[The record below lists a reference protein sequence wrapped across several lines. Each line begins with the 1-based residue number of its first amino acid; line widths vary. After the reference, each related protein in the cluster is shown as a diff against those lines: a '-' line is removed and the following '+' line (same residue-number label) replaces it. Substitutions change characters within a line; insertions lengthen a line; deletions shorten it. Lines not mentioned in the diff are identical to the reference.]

1 MARILFII
9 DPLAS
14 LKAHKDSS
22 VAMMRVAAQRGHDLW
37 VAEPSQLRTRWPA
50 AHGCELSV
58 LATQIEVLAGP
69 TASADAAVTAGMFSE
84 LADDLDYDSQRAGGP
99 HLTTGVHFDDLRT
112 RAFDMRCRGQKIGD
126 RQPRAREAIK
136 AYLDAKVGVSG
147 GPVSPEQRT
156 AWVAALREIGRAAGD
171 ASR

>member
-1 MARILFII
+1 MSTRHIIALVLFGMG
-9 DPLAS
+9 LLSA
-14 LKAHKDSS
+14 
-22 VAMMRVAAQRGHDLW
+22 VAGKQS
-37 VAEPSQLRTRWPA
+37 PTPA
-50 AHGCELSV
+50 PGGGDIV
-58 LATQIEVLAGP
+58 LVGKFAGP